1 MHAAFDRPGASDIIP
16 RLMSARFCA
25 HCGARLS
32 EDARFCSQCG
42 VAVGGATAASARNAW
57 RPTGIGATVFG
68 TFVLA
73 GLAIWASILSP
84 EPPRAAPGGERAPGA
99 PAAQTA
105 TSATMPPEHP
115 TVPLEIPEEVKTFI
129 DTLSASAKDKPDD
142 KAAWLRLAQVYYRAA
157 QIDPSYGP
165 ESLAAY
171 DHVLA
176 RHPDDVEALRGKANI
191 FYDASDHAKAIP
203 LYEKLLEIA
212 PDDANAR
219 TDLATMYL
227 YAGNSQRAI
236 AAYEE
241 VIADHPDFLQA
252 HYNLAVTLAQL
263 GRVDEALARL
273 KAARPLA
280 TEERVQRQVDDMIA
294 RLEGGAPGPGA
305 GGGAPAAAPTGTPA
319 AAPTTPFQ
327 AAVEKELRAH
337 PILGPRVVRVEWSA
351 PGAGRVIVRSFP
363 MEGMP
368 PPVRDKFTGRIA
380 DTLRQAAA
388 AHAAEGEVKL
398 EFADVESGSV
408 MATVTP

>member
-1 MHAAFDRPGASDIIP
+1 
-16 RLMSARFCA
+16 MSARFCA
-25 HCGARLS
+25 QCGARPS

-42 VAVGGATAASARNAW
+42 FAVGGAASPAVARGW
-57 RPTGIGATVFG
+57 RPTAAGASVFG

-84 EPPRAAPGGERAPGA
+84 EPPRPAPGGATPQPGA
-99 PAAQTA
+99 PPAQGA
-105 TSATMPPEHP
+105 TSGSLPPDHP
-115 TVPLEIPEEVKTFI
+115 TVPLELPEEVKTFI

-165 ESLAAY
+165 EALAAY

-191 FYDASDHAKAIP
+191 FYDRSDHAQAIP
-203 LYEKLLEIA
+203 LYEKLLTLA
-212 PDDANAR
+212 PGDPNVR

-227 YAGNSQRAI
+227 YAGNPERAI

-241 VIADHPDFLQA
+241 VIADHPEFLQA
-252 HYNLAVTLAQL
+252 HYNLAVTFAQL

-273 KAARPLA
+273 EKARPLA
-280 TEERVQRQVDDMIA
+280 TEPRVQRQVDDMIA
-294 RLEGGAPGPGA
+294 RLRTGAATPGA
-305 GGGAPAAAPTGTPA
+305 ATPGTTGAAPAAAPSTPA
-319 AAPTTPFQ
+319 SPFQ
-327 AAVEKELRAH
+327 TAVEKELRAH

-351 PGAGRVIVRSFP
+351 SGSGRVIVRSFP
-363 MEGMP
+363 MDGMP

-380 DTLRQAAA
+380 DTLRQASAA
-388 AHAAEGEVKL
+388 QSVDGEVKL
-398 EFADVESGSV
+398 EFADVESGKV